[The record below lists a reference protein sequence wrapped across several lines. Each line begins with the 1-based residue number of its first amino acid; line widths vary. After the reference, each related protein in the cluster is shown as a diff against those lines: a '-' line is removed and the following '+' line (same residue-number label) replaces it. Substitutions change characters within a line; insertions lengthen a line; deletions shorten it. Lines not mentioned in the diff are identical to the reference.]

1 MRAKAQAATA
11 VLVMV
16 LLVLAAP
23 LFAGGTGEQKAAKEP
38 VKIGAILGVT
48 GPAANL
54 GAPEAKTM
62 EMLVEEANAK
72 GGIDGHP
79 IQLIVKDSQASPEK
93 AVSFAKQLIEEEQ
106 VLAIIGPSTS
116 GETLQ
121 IKDLC
126 QQSGT
131 ILLSCASGEAIVNP
145 VASYVFK
152 TPQNDSLAA
161 IWIYRTMQSMGIS
174 RIGVLASNT
183 GFGNLGKGQLEKYAP
198 EYGMEILI
206 SEVYDKEATDLTG
219 VLTKVKAKDVQA
231 VVNWS
236 IEPAQS
242 IVAKNMR
249 QIGMTVP
256 LFQSHGFGNIKY
268 VEAAGQAAEGIVFPC
283 GRLLVADA
291 LPSDNPQKALLQK
304 YKKDYESRYNED
316 VSTFGGHAYDAFLIL
331 KTGIEKAKSIDA
343 TKVRDAIESIKGL
356 AGTAGTFNFS
366 PTDHNGL
373 GPDSFEMLTVKNG
386 KFVLLK

>member
-331 KTGIEKAKSIDA
+331 KTGIEKAKSIDG